1 MKIAICASLSFTD
14 QVAKVAKELENIGF
28 AVEIPISSRK
38 ILKGQVTLADID
50 KLKKQDTAFSEYII
64 QNDSIR
70 AYWEIIK
77 GSDAIL
83 VLNFTKNGVK
93 NYVGP
98 NVFLEI
104 GFAHVLGKP
113 IFLYN
118 NLPDGQFTAEILSM
132 QPIVINKNLAR
143 IKNFER
149 EG

>member
-14 QVAKVAKELENIGF
+14 QVAKVAKELENLGF
-28 AVEIPISSRK
+28 SVEIPISSKK
-38 ILKGQVTLADID
+38 ILKGQVTLAEID
-50 KLKKQDTAFSEYII
+50 ELKEQDTAFSEYVI

-83 VLNFTKNGVK
+83 VLNLTKNGAK
-93 NYVGP
+93 NYIGP

-118 NLPDGQFTAEILSM
+118 DIPEGQFRAEVLSM
-132 QPIVINKNLAR
+132 RPVVINKNLSK
-143 IKNFER
+143 IKNFRR
-149 EG
+149 EE